1 MEIREL
7 LQQALDCGASD
18 MFIIAGLPLTYKVN
32 GRQQRMGERLTPAQT
47 EAAIQAIYTLS
58 ERSPRAL
65 QQADAD
71 DDFSFAIP
79 QMGRFRANVLHQRG
93 TLAAVLRVIRF
104 GLPDP
109 AALGIPAQ
117 VMDVA
122 RQRKGLVLVTGPAGN
137 GKSTT
142 LACLIDAIN
151 HEREAHIIT
160 MEDPIEYI
168 HRHNRSI
175 VTQREIG
182 SDAPS
187 YVSALRSA
195 LRESPDVILLG
206 EMRDLETTEVA
217 MTAAETGQLLFSTLH
232 TTGAANTIDRIV
244 DVFPASQQ
252 GQVRIQLS
260 MVLQAV
266 ISQQLVPTTDGGQ
279 AAVFEVMRSTPAIK
293 NMIREAK
300 TFQLDAAIQAG
311 AAEGMCTMD
320 DSLCRLYAAGRIT
333 RDTVLTYCLRYETT
347 QRKLDALSRL

>member
-1 MEIREL
+1 MEVRQM

-18 MFIIAGLPLTYKVN
+18 IFIIAGLPLTYKVN
-32 GRQQRMGERLTPAQT
+32 GRQRRCGERLMPADT
-47 EAAIQAIYTLS
+47 EAALRAIY
-58 ERSPRAL
+58 AL
-65 QQADAD
+65 AGRDAARLRQSDAD

-109 AALGIPAQ
+109 AALGIPPQ
-117 VMDVA
+117 VLDIA
-122 RQRKGLVLVTGPAGN
+122 RARKGLVLVTGPAGN

-142 LACLIDAIN
+142 LACLIDRIN
-151 HEREAHIIT
+151 REREAHIIT

-168 HRHNRSI
+168 HRHDRSI

-182 SDAPS
+182 SDSPS

-232 TTGAANTIDRIV
+232 TTGAANT
-244 DVFPASQQ
+244 
-252 GQVRIQLS
+252 VR
-260 MVLQAV
+260 
-266 ISQQLVPTTDGGQ
+266 PH
-279 AAVFEVMRSTPAIK
+279 R
-293 NMIREAK
+293 
-300 TFQLDAAIQAG
+300 
-311 AAEGMCTMD
+311 
-320 DSLCRLYAAGRIT
+320 
-333 RDTVLTYCLRYETT
+333 
-347 QRKLDALSRL
+347 